1 MLSKMNEQVVIST
14 YTAVTD
20 AGGGVTKTV
29 ASTYTTWAEVENRTG
44 STAINVG
51 QRQINYD
58 YKITVRYYAERPITT
73 AQTVTYQSQVL
84 SVNGIKRINEGR
96 LTHQTLY
103 CSIHGG
109 T

>member
-1 MLSKMNEQVVIST
+1 MNEQVVIST
-14 YTAVTD
+14 YTTASD

-29 ASTYTTWAEVENRTG
+29 ASTYTTWALVEDRTG
-44 STAINVG
+44 STAINAG

-58 YKITVRYYAERPITT
+58 YKITIRYYSERPVTT
-73 AQTVTYQSQVL
+73 AQTATYQTKVL
-84 SVNGIKRINEGR
+84 SINGIKRINEGR
-96 LTHQTLY
+96 LTHQILY

>member
-14 YTAVTD
+14 YTSAKD

-29 ASTYTTWAEVENRTG
+29 ASTYTTWAAVENRTG
-44 STAINVG
+44 STAINAG

-58 YKITVRYYAERPITT
+58 YKVTVRYYAERPITT
-73 AQTVTYQSQVL
+73 AQTVTYQSQIL
-84 SVNGIKRINEGR
+84 SVNGIKRLNEGR
-96 LTHQTLY
+96 LTHQILY

>member
-1 MLSKMNEQVVIST
+1 MNEQVVIST
-14 YTAVTD
+14 YTAAKD
-20 AGGGVTKTV
+20 AGGGVSKSV
-29 ASTYTTWAEVENRTG
+29 ASSYTTWAAVENRTG

-58 YKITVRYYAERPITT
+58 YKITVRYYPERPITT
-73 AQTVTYQSQVL
+73 EQTATYQSQVL
-84 SVNGIKRINEGR
+84 SINGIKRINEGR
-96 LTHQTLY
+96 LTHQILY

>member
-1 MLSKMNEQVVIST
+1 MLSEKNEQVIIST
-14 YTAVTD
+14 YTDAQD

-29 ASTYTTWAEVENRTG
+29 ASTYTTWAKVENRTG
-44 STAINVG
+44 STAINAG

-58 YKITVRYYAERPITT
+58 YKITVSYYAERPITA
-73 AQTVTYQSQVL
+73 AQTVTYQSQLL
-84 SVNGIKRINEGR
+84 SINGIRRLDEGR
-96 LTHQTLY
+96 LKDQILY